1 MPGGNA
7 FTNSLLLRL
16 SCIDVLVNCLTAG
29 YSSTFSLMNG
39 ACSIA
44 LKVFALDADNERSKF
59 HGFSRFMMNT
69 SMHLIALISKYS
81 VFVGELT

>member
-1 MPGGNA
+1 
-7 FTNSLLLRL
+7 
-16 SCIDVLVNCLTAG
+16 
-29 YSSTFSLMNG
+29 MNG